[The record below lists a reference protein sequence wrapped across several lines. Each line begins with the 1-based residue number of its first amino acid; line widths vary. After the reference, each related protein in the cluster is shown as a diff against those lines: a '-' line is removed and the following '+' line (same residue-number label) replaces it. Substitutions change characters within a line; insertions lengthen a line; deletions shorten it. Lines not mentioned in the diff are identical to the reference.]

1 MYLGKEAIM
10 SNEEKEYIKE
20 LGKSGEVVPKLMA
33 DLYGKGYHLYVD
45 NWYTSEKLFRHL
57 EENGTAACGT
67 AMGHKLTVP
76 QSIKEEFLSKGE
88 YTYCRD
94 NNMLMIQLRDKK
106 ESYFLFTIHNTAVSN
121 TNQKNCEIVSKLK

>member
-1 MYLGKEAIM
+1 M
-10 SNEEKEYIKE
+10 
-20 LGKSGEVVPKLMA
+20 
-33 DLYGKGYHLYVD
+33 GKGICVD

-67 AMGHKLTVP
+67 AVGHKLTVP